1 MSMSMKNLL
10 TIALTLFIGSVS
22 AQSPCYVFWPG
33 EYQNGMTDTCNHRF
47 GTAAIGGAVGNSSP
61 GTNGKPGLLTPGQ
74 ITGGGVMDTVS
85 AGSSCLH
92 SQLAIKHGLLYGTG
106 INDNHSLGLGPAA
119 GNQSQFTLV
128 TQDSMG
134 HAFTNVVGVWSFAN
148 SYGSGTLAWKGGAQ
162 GDTLWAAGL
171 LEGGIRGNG
180 SNPTTDNGYFV
191 PITGFDA
198 GDTIIDAKADAILIV
213 LTKNG
218 TGVRKVYTSGNSSS
232 FTGNGTS
239 DLTLHKLTLSF
250 TPMIIDVGVFW
261 AHIIG
266 TDGND
271 YAWGWYQQIWGGTL
285 GSSPTTPTN
294 IMTNIGMTAGSIAAF
309 SQGDISSYYITTT
322 GKLYGLGN
330 DICSGLGILPKIHWN
345 TYSSNNPLY
354 GTPATPWA
362 WNQNQLE
369 APPLWRVTT
378 AALLDSCNLYISVN
392 AGHTFGAYTMAEDIY
407 HIIRSLGRNK
417 DGPQANGVYDQQ
429 YVNGNPQAQYPNSYD
444 SASRDHEGWFM
455 DFPWNDAGGVARH
468 SPYCDTVPTATFCSL
483 YTTESEGPPTISG
496 FNNVSITTSS
506 YTYSGITISGQGGH
520 SVNNI
525 RMTERTVSGCP
536 TSLNSTPYAATTT
549 FSGLSPGVHTIQL
562 VATDDQ
568 YKQSTATATITVSS
582 SSQTRFYVS
591 SSTGNDGNGCTVS
604 SYCATPAHA
613 IGLMTSGD
621 TLSLKA
627 GDTWNTTLY
636 PISGIVID
644 TFGTGADPKFD
655 GSYTASGWVSLG
667 NGIYETYIPNDRATL
682 NCVTLDGNLQ
692 GMGRYP
698 DSGYAI
704 YSGLTSSTL
713 TSSAITSFPY
723 NFNGGT
729 VAIRDEFYV
738 IDTVHISAV
747 GSNTFTLATSPS
759 VIGGRG
765 DGFFVMNHPSTLLT
779 TTRIGSWYNK
789 VAVDS
794 LQVYFGGGGPGGHTV
809 KIAVLDTGIYLT
821 RVNNVVVQQLDF
833 EYFNQYSV
841 FQNNTNTILLDSCR
855 FQYAGNNIVKGN
867 NDTASSFRYD
877 TMRYAN
883 NNFAYNTGNSP
894 YLKLLYSY
902 GDSAGM
908 IAGMG
913 QSGTSH
919 TYEGWSWGNEFGQII
934 QFNTFLNTGYNGMYY
949 SGDSCK
955 IFNNDFLNYCMVKC
969 DGGGVYSWNG
979 SLPTYIYGDSVAYNL
994 CLNSGSPGSGIVYDQ
1009 TDIAFG
1015 FYQDNYAT
1023 KTTFYLNTGA
1033 FNTSGGGFVHGASN
1047 SFINNDWFGNGYAQF
1062 MASEVASHALTGLVY
1077 TGNIHGYTGSALSIA
1092 FSTPNNDLSSFCSS
1106 CDNNYYLNPNGI
1118 VASLW
1123 TKSSVDAGTSRS
1135 LANWQSNTGYD
1146 THSSYQNGT
1155 LLFYSSVPS
1164 VRITLG
1170 LNGKDAYGNI
1180 YPGILNLGAY
1190 SSKTIIQLPCSC
1202 VNISYFPKIL

>member
-1 MSMSMKNLL
+1 MKYTLIISLFILPLVCFGQDPDIYNTDTVDHLSGGEYFTVAFKASTHKAYENLNL
-10 TIALTLFIGSVS
+10 TQTLFTGQPSYVAEIWGGAHDCGLIGYTGKL
-22 AQSPCYVFWPG
+22 A
-33 EYQNGMTDTCNHRF
+33 NGAMYGNAYFSGSIFSTATGAMVEEMTD
-47 GTAAIGGAVGNSSP
+47 
-61 GTNGKPGLLTPGQ
+61 
-74 ITGGGVMDTVS
+74 S
-85 AGSSCLH
+85 AGNPVDPVLQICFGGTSTSPFWTAGIVTNTGKVA
-92 SQLAIKHGLLYGTG
+92 LAG
-106 INDNHSLGLGPAA
+106 SL
-119 GNQSQFTLV
+119 
-128 TQDSMG
+128 
-134 HAFTNVVGVWSFAN
+134 VG
-148 SYGSGTLAWKGGAQ
+148 GM
-162 GDTLWAAGL
+162 
-171 LEGGIRGNG
+171 RGNG
-180 SNPTTDNGYFV
+180 TAGATNQTSWVYPQFHGGAFISKIQIGFGCLALDTIRGRVWSWGFNNNLYELMRGSSPAYNYEVPDTITLPAGRRAIDIGSTGEWSWILLDNGKIMSGGFYQNYIGLGSISYTPTDVSTFIYTSMKTSTGSADTVRKLSVNNAGTYLIGKDSTMWFLGSEVTGAGGDGQMANFAIYNCCPTPYGNGTDSLWYFYDGGV
-191 PITGFDA
+191 NEVMKTTPEPIAKGVHNWQAMYNGLSNDFFGFAVRAD
-198 GDTIIDAKADAILIV
+198 GRFYGWGRDKADAFWLPTSAAAPGTGSITANFPDSWNEQYPML
-213 LTKNG
+213 LTAFSWSTLLPVTCPRCMIYPSSTYCNSYANPTHAPPTASLTGNYSGGSIYLNG
-218 TGVRKVYTSGNSSS
+218 TGTTGADATPIYDYLVYQTTPGSDPAVLDMQIQNAGANQ
-232 FTGNGTS
+232 TAILDTVNTAAGTTIPNGTYHF
-239 DLTLHKLTLSF
+239 TLRVRNTSWDSTFATL
-250 TPMIIDVGVFW
+250 
-261 AHIIG
+261 
-266 TDGND
+266 
-271 YAWGWYQQIWGGTL
+271 
-285 GSSPTTPTN
+285 
-294 IMTNIGMTAGSIAAF
+294 
-309 SQGDISSYYITTT
+309 
-322 GKLYGLGN
+322 
-330 DICSGLGILPKIHWN
+330 
-345 TYSSNNPLY
+345 
-354 GTPATPWA
+354 
-362 WNQNQLE
+362 
-369 APPLWRVTT
+369 
-378 AALLDSCNLYISVN
+378 
-392 AGHTFGAYTMAEDIY
+392 
-407 HIIRSLGRNK
+407 
-417 DGPQANGVYDQQ
+417 
-429 YVNGNPQAQYPNSYD
+429 
-444 SASRDHEGWFM
+444 
-455 DFPWNDAGGVARH
+455 
-468 SPYCDTVPTATFCSL
+468 
-483 YTTESEGPPTISG
+483 
-496 FNNVSITTSS
+496 NVI
-506 YTYSGITISGQGGH
+506 
-520 SVNNI
+520 
-525 RMTERTVSGCP
+525 
-536 TSLNSTPYAATTT
+536 
-549 FSGLSPGVHTIQL
+549 
-562 VATDDQ
+562 
-568 YKQSTATATITVSS
+568 VSS
-582 SSQTRFYVS
+582 SPQTRFYVS

-613 IGLMTSGD
+613 LGLMTSGD

-794 LQVYFGGGGPGGHTV
+794 LQMYFGGGGPGGHTV

-919 TYEGWSWGNEFGQII
+919 TYEGWTWGNEFGQLI
-934 QFNTFLNTGYNGMYY
+934 QYNTFLNIGYNGTYF
-949 SGDSCK
+949 SGDSVN
-955 IFNNDFLNYCMVKC
+955 ILNNSFTNYCMVKC
-969 DGGGVYSWNG
+969 DGAAIYTWDP
-979 SLPTYIYGDSVAYNL
+979 SLAGYTYGRNVTGNVI
-994 CLNSGSPGSGIVYDQ
+994 LNSGSPGSGIVYDQ

-1015 FYQDNYAT
+1015 IYLDNYAS
-1023 KTTFYLNTGA
+1023 KTTVSGNTGA
-1033 FNTSGGGFVHGASN
+1033 YNTSAGGFNHGASN
-1047 SFINNDWFGNGYAQF
+1047 TFTGNNWFGNGYAQF

-1077 TGNIHGYTGSALSIA
+1077 TGNIHGYIGSALSIA
-1092 FSTPNNDLSSFCSS
+1092 FSTPNNDLTSFCSS

-1135 LANWQSNTGYD
+1135 LASWQSNTGYD

-1190 SSKTIIQLPCSC
+1190 SSKTLIQLPCSC